1 MTIHPNLT
9 IPDRDL
15 RQRDL
20 IPPDLL
26 STYRCTVIGVGAIG
40 RQVALQLAAIGV
52 PSLQLIDFDTVE
64 PVNLAAQGYLQDD
77 LGKPKVHTTAGL
89 CQEIHHAL
97 ATEEIV
103 GRFKR
108 STPVGDAIFA
118 CVDCIQT
125 RGRIFEAVKGK
136 CRFFAD
142 GRMAAEVIRVLA
154 CSETFQGGGWEYYPR
169 TLFSSAEAYSGGCT
183 AKSTIFTA
191 NIAGG
196 LMLEQFSRHLRRL
209 PIDHDVML
217 NLLSME
223 LTVKDINTMV

>member
-1 MTIHPNLT
+1 MTIQPNLT
-9 IPDRDL
+9 VLDRDL

-20 IPPDLL
+20 VPPDLL

-77 LGKPKVHTTAGL
+77 LGRPKVHATAGL

-97 ATEEIV
+97 ATDEIKD
-103 GRFKR
+103 RFKR
-108 STPVGDAIFA
+108 TQTVGDAVFA

-125 RGRIFEAVKGK
+125 RGRIFESVKDK
-136 CRFFAD
+136 CRFFTD
-142 GRMAAEVIRVLA
+142 GRMSAEVIRILT
-154 CSETFQGGGWEYYPR
+154 CSSSHGGWDHYPR
-169 TLFSSAEAYSGGCT
+169 TLFSPDEAYAGACT

-191 NIAGG
+191 NIAAG
-196 LMLEQFSRHLRRL
+196 LMLEQFSKHLRGL
-209 PIDHDVML
+209 PIDHDVQL
-217 NLLSME
+217 NLLSTE
-223 LTVKDINTMV
+223 LIVHDLHPVA